1 MDAQNPNSGFTVQTF
16 VLDNNV
22 RLTWIAF
29 FTLWVLWGFVYF
41 LRHVFG
47 EDSNEK
53 PAPAEQD
60 PETAAKKAKWQ
71 PQGAFGSRLANA
83 HRVLQ
88 ENTLL
93 LLSVLVLNTFGTG
106 STRAVMI
113 LSWIF
118 FALTAVV
125 SITEIGYG
133 HRFIR
138 FVYSAAFY
146 GITLAIGGLAFAR
159 GW

>member
-1 MDAQNPNSGFTVQTF
+1 MDENPNSGFSVTSF
-16 VLDNNV
+16 VNESNV

-29 FTLWVLWGFVYF
+29 FTQWTLWGLVYF
-41 LRHVFG
+41 IRHVFG
-47 EDSNEK
+47 EDNSK
-53 PAPAEQD
+53 PAPAEPDAEASAQ
-60 PETAAKKAKWQ
+60 KAKWK
-71 PQGAFGSRLANA
+71 PEGALGSRLVNA
-83 HRVLQ
+83 HRVLM

-113 LSWIF
+113 LTWIY
-118 FALTAVV
+118 FALTAIVAL
-125 SITEIGYG
+125 TEMGYG

-138 FVYSAAFY
+138 FLYSAAFF
-146 GITLAIGGLAFAR
+146 GITLAIGGLSFAR